1 MHDVLVYV
9 TVGSNSVE
17 GSIRVFID
25 CEEVGVGFTLYG
37 PLFSASNAGWA
48 DSDNGAYLLKPK
60 SGTNYNKQVSR
71 DPKEYNAQNKEIKDR
86 VPAWPGGAAGAGPLN
101 IYYKDDADA
110 APLFENFTPAFFGCA
125 ACSAAATAQCD
136 VSDVACDVNLASAK
150 CSDGNPVECT
160 CNFPFVVGDGAPGD
174 CKRPFFTAKTDTDT
188 VRPGV
193 TNYQQPA
200 SSISMRRL
208 SVDRS
213 KDIIFYMQGITFPSV
228 PTAGCL
234 FHLGGNRG
242 LWVGINSQNEFEVYV
257 RSSVSPR
264 FKSDNF
270 PKDGEKHAVLVYVK
284 TGVEEERGAVRVF
297 ID

>member
-1 MHDVLVYV
+1 MLLLSAVCLLLLQGALCYTATTPTKPVNPSKSETGPFSSWPGNYRTVIDDYANNDVVFFMQNITFPSNPTWGTLLEIGGDKGLFVGITAEGHFLASAGKQGSPKLGSGPFPPSTGKAIVITDNFPKDDAMHDVLVYV

-136 VSDVACDVNLASAK
+136 VSDVACDV
-150 CSDGNPVECT
+150 
-160 CNFPFVVGDGAPGD
+160 FV
-174 CKRPFFTAKTDTDT
+174 
-188 VRPGV
+188 
-193 TNYQQPA
+193 
-200 SSISMRRL
+200 S
-208 SVDRS
+208 
-213 KDIIFYMQGITFPSV
+213 
-228 PTAGCL
+228 
-234 FHLGGNRG
+234 
-242 LWVGINSQNEFEVYV
+242 
-257 RSSVSPR
+257 SPR
-264 FKSDNF
+264 
-270 PKDGEKHAVLVYVK
+270 
-284 TGVEEERGAVRVF
+284 
-297 ID
+297 